1 MKVYELMNQLG
12 LMRADQ
18 DVEIGV
24 CLKISEL
31 TSGKQI
37 DKDCFCLRLNIDDI
51 DVESGNIGTSI

>member
-1 MKVYELMNQLG
+1 MKAYELMSLLG
-12 LMRADQ
+12 QMRADQ